1 MKPKIIKTKKDYRAA
16 MARIDEIFDAVSG
29 TSEGEELE
37 LLATLVELY
46 ESKAFPIDLPDPLT
60 AIRFRMEQQGLK
72 PKDMVPYIGSPSK
85 VSEVLSG
92 QRSLS
97 LSMIRNLVE
106 GLGIPAEVMLRKPG
120 AKLDASSPALQGQR
134 FPVAQM
140 LKRGWFAGFNGTLA
154 DAKEQLEDLLA
165 SFAGPLGVDALRP
178 ALNRQHVRSGS
189 RMDPY
194 ALAAWRIRVST
205 VAMRETLPSYRPAS
219 ITPDFLRELVRLSYL
234 DAGPKLAKEFLNKNG
249 IHFHVEP
256 HLPKTF
262 LDGAALKLPDG
273 SPLVALTL
281 RYDRLDHYWFTLCH
295 ELAHLALHLD
305 KNDIDT
311 FYDDFSQGG
320 TDVLEKEADKLASEA
335 LIPTKQWIKAG
346 LSRTYSAETVRA
358 FAEELRIN
366 AAIPAG
372 RIRYEKKNYT
382 LLKELVGANKVRIL
396 FPTQA

>member
-1 MKPKIIKTKKDYRAA
+1 MKPKIIKTKKDYKAA
-16 MARIDEIFDAVSG
+16 MTRIDEVFDAVPG
-29 TSEGEELE
+29 TPEGEELE

-72 PKDMVPYIGSPSK
+72 PRDMVPYIGSPSK

-106 GLGIPAEVMLRKPG
+106 GLGIPAEVMLRKLG
-120 AKLDASSPALQGQR
+120 AKLDANSPALQGHR
-134 FPVAQM
+134 FPVAQI
-140 LKRGWFAGFNGTLA
+140 LKRGWFTGFHGTLA
-154 DAKEQLEDLLA
+154 EAKEQLEDLLA

-189 RMDPY
+189 RMDLY

-205 VAMRETLPSYRPAS
+205 VAMRETLPPYRPAS
-219 ITPDFLRELVRLSYL
+219 ITADFLRELVRLSYL
-234 DAGPKLAKEFLNKNG
+234 DAGPKLAKEFLNKKG
-249 IHFHVEP
+249 IHFLVEP
-256 HLPKTF
+256 HLPRTF

-335 LIPTKQWIKAG
+335 LIPSKQWTKAG
-346 LSRTYSAETVRA
+346 LSRRYSAEAVRA

-396 FPTQA
+396 FPAQA